1 MKQIPNI
8 IIAAALAA
16 SASAQVQTTP
26 TPGLPAPAREAAA
39 GIPPQPIFTSSRQA
53 VDEVRQQVSQLQSE
67 QQLAETVLQSRPLS
81 VDPRADQAEV
91 ELAYASRAVQ
101 LVQAEN
107 APLAPATG
115 RASSRQS
122 AAPANPAPPAAI
134 AGTTPRLAH
143 VVNRGG
149 AGALVIRSSDV
160 DAKEQESLEQ
170 DLPVMARLLSKATSD
185 NGAHSGYRAMGI
197 DVTFAPGTGPI
208 RSMYIEGYGA
218 LFMLNVG
225 FPLLPPPNRSEPQ
238 KEKPAEDSAWEQ
250 AKHEVY
256 GRPATTRVLRQ
267 AGEPF
272 DESRVSQLK
281 DSLLEAL
288 KNATNIRGLKSDDF
302 ITVCVFGG
310 GSSRFVHTGSYNFT
324 PEPPRAENSSDDT
337 SENHAIWIS
346 GTPMS
351 GGGHASLMT
360 IRVKKSDVESFAKGK
375 MNLDEFKHK
384 ARSSVSLTSAGGDSS
399 PNSMTI
405 FGNGGF
411 GGFGGSWSG
420 SDPFAA
426 PTEP

>member
-1 MKQIPNI
+1 MRQIPNI
-8 IIAAALAA
+8 ILAAALTA
-16 SASAQVQTTP
+16 SAYAQIETTS
-26 TPGLPAPAREAAA
+26 TPSLPAARTREAAV

-53 VDEVRQQVSQLQSE
+53 VDEVRQQVANLQSE
-67 QQLAETVLQSRPLS
+67 QQRADTVVQSLPS
-81 VDPRADQAEV
+81 PVDPSADQAEV
-91 ELAYASRAVQ
+91 ELAYARRAVQ
-101 LVQAEN
+101 LAQADT
-107 APLAPATG
+107 APANA

-122 AAPANPAPPAAI
+122 ASPGTPAPPAAI

-149 AGALVIRSSDV
+149 AGTLVIHSSEV

-170 DLPVMARLLSKATSD
+170 DLPVMARLLSKSISD

-225 FPLLPPPNRSEPQ
+225 FPLLPPPHRTEQQ

-256 GRPATTRVLRQ
+256 GRPAQARVLTQ
-267 AGEPF
+267 TQSGEPY
-272 DESRVSQLK
+272 DEGKVNQLK

-302 ITVCVFGG
+302 LTVCVFGGG

-324 PEPPRAENSSDDT
+324 PEPPRAENPSEST
-337 SENHAIWIS
+337 PENHAVWI
-346 GTPMS
+346 P
-351 GGGHASLMT
+351 A
-360 IRVKKSDVESFAKGK
+360 RQCPVEAT
-375 MNLDEFKHK
+375 
-384 ARSSVSLTSAGGDSS
+384 R
-399 PNSMTI
+399 P
-405 FGNGGF
+405 
-411 GGFGGSWSG
+411 
-420 SDPFAA
+420 
-426 PTEP
+426 